1 MLTINIFTFTVNIFI
16 LPADIFTLT
25 INKFVD
31 EINVMERLPIYVAAD
46 PDLVPSMR
54 LMEGDLLV
62 LINKLDKIDER
73 CRSLQADL
81 EITRS
86 LTQIRLSGA
95 TGAKQG
101 SNIKHGTN
109 VHFQKGHP
117 AVTDSEGVS
126 SARESD
132 CEMDANDAELFITP
146 RTKNDV
152 KRSNAVK
159 KRARESPTAP
169 LFSEI
174 AAKVPSKVVMLG
186 HAVNSSLKA
195 SQKLYVSK
203 SVYRLGNVDS
213 DNTAD
218 DVKEYIESLDVRV
231 VSCFERT
238 SSNRQNDDNKCFRV
252 CIFTADR
259 AKFLTEENWSVGIS
273 IQNWVFQP
281 KNAESDDVEASAA
294 KSLRTSDSP
303 ASAVAPSVAPSASA
317 ASTSVAASTTGVN
330 VGEGRARGGIN

>member
-1 MLTINIFTFTVNIFI
+1 MKKRGRFTVKQLKALLYDFYDSETIAVAKNVLLDAVNELKVDGGPKITRKRRDSKENPEAKIRGDIDDLI
-16 LPADIFTLT
+16 LLVTFA
-25 INKFVD
+25 D

-73 CRSLQADL
+73 CRSLQTDL

-86 LTQIRLSGA
+86 LTQMRLSGA
-95 TGAKQG
+95 TSAKQG
-101 SNIKHGTN
+101 SNIKHSAN
-109 VHFQKGHP
+109 VHFQKGHL

-132 CEMDANDAELFITP
+132 CEMAANDAELFITP
-146 RTKNDV
+146 RTKSDV
-152 KRSNAVK
+152 KRSNTVK

-195 SQKLYVSK
+195 S
-203 SVYRLGNVDS
+203 
-213 DNTAD
+213 
-218 DVKEYIESLDVRV
+218 
-231 VSCFERT
+231 
-238 SSNRQNDDNKCFRV
+238 
-252 CIFTADR
+252 
-259 AKFLTEENWSVGIS
+259 
-273 IQNWVFQP
+273 
-281 KNAESDDVEASAA
+281 
-294 KSLRTSDSP
+294 
-303 ASAVAPSVAPSASA
+303 
-317 ASTSVAASTTGVN
+317 
-330 VGEGRARGGIN
+330 